1 MRAEFQI
8 FQKENQWNIEN
19 IKSLMKS
26 THNEKMCTAYE
37 EHLRG
42 LTDEL
47 NALFTTGTGRRTPEY
62 QTMLNPHKK

>member
-1 MRAEFQI
+1 
-8 FQKENQWNIEN
+8 
-19 IKSLMKS
+19 
-26 THNEKMCTAYE
+26 MCTAYE

-62 QTMLNPHKK
+62 QTMLSTQK

>member
-1 MRAEFQI
+1 
-8 FQKENQWNIEN
+8 
-19 IKSLMKS
+19 MKS